1 MPSSVATCLKTSS
14 RIDSGGCLQLAGECR
29 EKSKNAYMSD
39 FSQFFCF
46 VVTILVW
53 QMNPQGKCSTSE
65 HIRKAEKAG

>member
-1 MPSSVATCLKTSS
+1 M
-14 RIDSGGCLQLAGECR
+14 QLAGKCR

-39 FSQFFCF
+39 FSQFVCF

-53 QMNPQGKCSTSE
+53 QMDPQGKRSASE

>member
-1 MPSSVATCLKTSS
+1 M
-14 RIDSGGCLQLAGECR
+14 QLAGECR

>member
-1 MPSSVATCLKTSS
+1 MPSSVVACSKTSS
-14 RIDSGGCLQLAGECR
+14 RIDSGGCLQLAGKCR

-39 FSQFFCF
+39 FSQFVCF

-53 QMNPQGKCSTSE
+53 QMDPQGKRSASE